1 MEMLTFGKLNDGR
14 TAGLYVLRN
23 SSGMSAALTD
33 YGATLVSLAV
43 PDRNG
48 DIRDV
53 VFGHDDAWGYE
64 EGQGYIGATVG
75 RFANR
80 IGGASFTLNGKEHEL
95 TANDGPNALHSGRDS
110 YSNRLWSVRIPFS
123 EVSSRDI
130 MASSAPESI
139 SDGVSQLARS
149 NIANKRVVFCL
160 DSPDGDQGFPGNL
173 HIEVTYTLTDE
184 GELHIDYMARSDAD
198 TPFNPTNH
206 SYFNLNG
213 HADGSILEH
222 IVQIDASEYTPSD
235 EGLLPTGEIKSVA
248 GTPMDFRI
256 PKMIGQD
263 IDADY
268 ADLKN
273 GGGYDHNYVIA
284 RKKGE
289 YREAASL
296 YSRESGIRMEVLTD
310 MPGLQMYTGNFMK
323 GETGKDGVIYDL
335 RSAVCFE
342 TQYWPDSVN
351 REDFPDCILKAGE
364 EFRSR
369 TTYRFSK

>member
-33 YGATLVSLAV
+33 YGAALVSLAV

-53 VFGHDDAWGYE
+53 VLGHDDASGYE
-64 EGQGYIGATVG
+64 EGQGSIGAIVG

-80 IGGASFTLNGKEHEL
+80 IGGAGFKLNGKEYAL
-95 TANDGPNALHSGRDS
+95 TANHGPNALHGGRDP
-110 YSNRLWSVRIPFS
+110 YEKRLWRVKIPFS

-184 GELHIDYMARSDAD
+184 CELHIDYLARSDAD

-213 HADGSILEH
+213 HDSGSILEH
-222 IVQIDASEYTPSD
+222 VVQIDASEYTPSD
-235 EGLLPTGEIKSVA
+235 SDLLPTGRVESVA

-256 PKMIGQD
+256 PKTIGQD
-263 IDADY
+263 IDADFI
-268 ADLKN
+268 ALRN
-273 GGGYDHNYVIA
+273 GGGYDHNYVTA
-284 RKKGE
+284 DEKGG
-289 YREAASL
+289 YREVASL

-310 MPGLQMYTGNFMK
+310 MPGLQMYTANFMS
-323 GETGKDGVIYDL
+323 GEVGKDGVIYGR

-351 REDFPDCILKAGE
+351 KESFPDCILRAGE

>member
-1 MEMLTFGKLNDGR
+1 MEMLTFGKTRDGR

-33 YGATLVSLAV
+33 YGAALVSLAV

-48 DIRDV
+48 DLRDV
-53 VFGHDDAWGYE
+53 VLGHDDVSGYE
-64 EGQGYIGATVG
+64 EGQGSIGAVVG
-75 RFANR
+75 RAANR
-80 IGGASFTLNGKEHEL
+80 IGGARFTLNGKEYAL
-95 TANDGPNALHSGRDS
+95 TANDGPNALHGGRDF
-110 YSNRLWSVRIPFS
+110 YEKRLWSVKIPFS

-149 NIANKRVVFCL
+149 NISNKKVVFCL

-173 HIEVTYTLTDE
+173 HVEVAYTLTDDC
-184 GELHIDYMARSDAD
+184 ELHIDYLARSDAD
-198 TPFNPTNH
+198 TPFSPTNH

-213 HADGSILEH
+213 HSAGSVLEH
-222 IVQIDASEYTPSD
+222 IVQIEASEYTPTD
-235 EGLLPTGEIKSVA
+235 QNILPTGEVESVA
-248 GTPMDFRI
+248 GTPMDFTI
-256 PKMIGQD
+256 PKMIGRD
-263 IDADY
+263 IDEDFA
-268 ADLKN
+268 ALRN
-273 GGGYDHNYVIA
+273 GRGYDHNYVIA
-284 RKKGE
+284 HEKGG
-289 YREAASL
+289 YKEAASL

-310 MPGLQMYTGNFMK
+310 MPGLQFYTANFMN
-323 GETGKDGVIYDL
+323 GEAGKDGAVYGK

-342 TQYWPDSVN
+342 TQFWPDSVN
-351 REDFPDCILKAGE
+351 REDFPDCVLAAGG